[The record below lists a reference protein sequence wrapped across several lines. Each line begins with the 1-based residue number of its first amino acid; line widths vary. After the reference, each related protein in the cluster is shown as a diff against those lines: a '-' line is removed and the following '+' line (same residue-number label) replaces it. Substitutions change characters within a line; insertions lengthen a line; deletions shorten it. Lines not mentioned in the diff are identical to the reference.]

1 MSNKNCTGK
10 AYVED
15 RTKNIT
21 NKTTLAI
28 PPDSV
33 ICLVWSGGTSNTH
46 ALVFG
51 FYPYLNRANGLFKL
65 GIPWESG
72 KATEGIKNSMS
83 PV

>member
-46 ALVFG
+46 ALSSIRILSLSQ
-51 FYPYLNRANGLFKL
+51 PRERIKL
-65 GIPWESG
+65 GIP
-72 KATEGIKNSMS
+72 
-83 PV
+83 